1 MGLSH
6 KISHFP
12 TMFPSGWWY
21 TVYLPLWKN
30 IRQLGLWNSQ
40 LNGQIKFMWQTTNQP
55 LLVAFFFG
63 VYHPDT
69 SQHPLVTRRLIF
81 HPHQLASVVPGT
93 TPGDHGTDSSTEDSD
108 HTKRN
113 HEELNTGGHIFYNYI
128 CRSKV
133 MLLRYDVNKYQK
145 IRIIEKNTW
154 RIKQQ
159 RWTYEVITY
168 GSTTKILW

>member
-1 MGLSH
+1 VVYGIPTPLKKYSSVGIM
-6 KISHFP
+6 KFP
-12 TMFPSGWWY
+12 TEW
-21 TVYLPLWKN
+21 
-30 IRQLGLWNSQ
+30 
-40 LNGQIKFMWQTTNQP
+40 TNKIHVTNHQP
-55 LLVAFFFG
+55 AFISSIFFG